1 MTLSLSLLAR
11 INLKT
16 TRVSRGYAALVEI
29 PFLIFGFKDK
39 IFLFLLSSFNAMS
52 SRGGK
57 QGGVGGGSGGATAS
71 GSGSNAKK
79 KDANSGNLPS
89 GGDQPE
95 EDPLVAV
102 LLADSY
108 DNHFA
113 PLTLNWPRCLLPL
126 ANVPLLHYSV
136 ESATRA
142 GVSHIYVLTRSHA
155 HLIRQH
161 VNDYLQNSLQS
172 QGIAITVMST
182 PEARSEGDAI
192 RELDAK
198 QVLRSDFL
206 LYRSDSVC
214 TMDLRPVINLHRK
227 RRLTDKD
234 AIMTMCCMQAGD
246 QTTMRSKAMRPV
258 QYIDPA
264 TNQILHYEQ
273 LPGLPKRKAV
283 MPLELLRL
291 DDKTGFDEIDV
302 RFDLVEAGVYICS
315 IDVPPLFSEN
325 FDYQSLSFDFIPGIL
340 TSDLLDSK
348 IFLHVGKRG
357 YGGRAQDTQTY
368 DAISRD
374 VLRRWTYP
382 FTPASS
388 AWLSERMTER
398 RGWRYVGQ
406 EVQAHRSSNVGPC
419 SMIASRCTLE
429 PNVTIIGSVLCEGV
443 EIGNGSTISNSHIHP
458 SVIIGKRVKMVSC
471 IIGKGAR
478 ILDNV
483 TLGRGCLIGADCVVG
498 PDVSLLDGSRVGS
511 KERESWDEEEE
522 EEEEE
527 MPKKNNLIH
536 IPSKHDPKLGA
547 ESKGV
552 LWTNLWQKKGR
563 TQAGAEELSESEE
576 DEDEDEEID
585 EDIAN
590 LRLRAIGFNDDF
602 KAKNTHDTEDE
613 LEDNESVSSIAYD
626 SEFGSD
632 DEDLDRFSDDGRST
646 HSSSAYSRVPGIH
659 GGGITNLTLD
669 DEADTQLEKE
679 AVSARLAEFENEARA
694 SLLRALEENHSIEN
708 ASLELKTLRMASN
721 VSLRDV
727 QKVVVETLLD
737 RCKPT
742 DPKSVQA
749 LVIRWGKLIAQVSQD
764 DEMQAVVVMQS
775 YCAFHSAKMNL
786 FVPLLKLF
794 YNEDVVSDEAIV
806 AWWRSK
812 ASQSG
817 NEKMLDLRTRAQG
830 VVRYILEDDDEEEEE
845 DEEEDE

>member
-1 MTLSLSLLAR
+1 
-11 INLKT
+11 
-16 TRVSRGYAALVEI
+16 
-29 PFLIFGFKDK
+29 
-39 IFLFLLSSFNAMS
+39 MS
-52 SRGGK
+52 SRGSK
-57 QGGVGGGSGGATAS
+57 QSGGGSSGLTAS
-71 GSGSNAKK
+71 GSGSHAKK
-79 KDANSGNLPS
+79 NNKDSVSGTLPS

-142 GVSHIYVLTRSHA
+142 GVSHIYVLTRAHA

-161 VNDYLQNSLQS
+161 VNDHLQNLLHS

-214 TMDLRPVINLHRK
+214 TMDLRPVVDLHR
-227 RRLTDKD
+227 RRRTVDKD

-246 QTTMRSKAMRPV
+246 HTTMRSKAMRPV

-325 FDYQSLSFDFIPGIL
+325 FDYQSLSLDFIPGIL

-374 VLRRWTYP
+374 VLRRWTHP

-406 EVQAHRSSNVGPC
+406 DVQAHRSSNVGPC
-419 SMIASRCTLE
+419 SMIASKCTLE
-429 PNVTIIGSVLCEGV
+429 PNVTITGSILCEGV
-443 EIGNGSTISNSHIHP
+443 QIGNGSIINKSHIHP
-458 SVIIGKRVKMVSC
+458 SVIVGKQVKMNSC

-498 PDVSLLDGSRVGS
+498 PNVSLPEGSRVGS

-522 EEEEE
+522 EETS
-527 MPKKNNLIH
+527 KNSSSVD
-536 IPSKHDPKLGA
+536 IPARNDARLGT

-552 LWTNLWQKKGR
+552 LWTNLWQKKVRRQTG
-563 TQAGAEELSESEE
+563 TEEVSESEE
-576 DEDEDEEID
+576 EDDDEDEDID

-590 LRLRAIGFNDDF
+590 LRLRAIGFYSGPEV
-602 KAKNTHDTEDE
+602 DTADEDQ
-613 LEDNESVSSIAYD
+613 DNESVSSIAYD

-632 DEDLDRFSDDGRST
+632 DDDLDGFSDDGRST
-646 HSSSAYSRVPGIH
+646 HSSSAFSHVSGTR
-659 GGGITNLTLD
+659 GGITNLTLD
-669 DEADTQLEKE
+669 DEVDTQLEKE

-694 SLLRALEENHSIEN
+694 SLMRALEENHSIDN

-737 RCKPT
+737 RCQPT
-742 DPKSVQA
+742 DPKAVQA
-749 LVIRWGKLIAQVSQD
+749 LVTRWGKLIAQVSQD

-775 YCAFHSAKMNL
+775 YCALHSAKTNL

-812 ASQSG
+812 ASQTG

-830 VVRYILEDDDEEEEE
+830 VVRYILEDDDDDDEE
-845 DEEEDE
+845 DDDE

>member
-1 MTLSLSLLAR
+1 
-11 INLKT
+11 
-16 TRVSRGYAALVEI
+16 
-29 PFLIFGFKDK
+29 
-39 IFLFLLSSFNAMS
+39 MS
-52 SRGGK
+52 SRGSK
-57 QGGVGGGSGGATAS
+57 QSGGGSGGITAS
-71 GSGSNAKK
+71 GSGSQNNAKRTNK
-79 KDANSGNLPS
+79 EASSGILGS
-89 GGDQPE
+89 TGGGGGGGDQTE
-95 EDPLVAV
+95 EEPLVAV
-102 LLADSY
+102 ILADSY

-142 GVSHIYVLTRSHA
+142 GVSHIYVLSRAHA

-161 VNDYLQNSLQS
+161 VNDHLHNLLNS

-214 TMDLRPVINLHRK
+214 TMDLRPVVDLHR
-227 RRLTDKD
+227 RRRTIDKD

-258 QYIDPA
+258 QYIDPT

-273 LPGLPKRKAV
+273 LPGQPKRKAI

-291 DDKTGFDEIDV
+291 DDKSGFDEIDV

-348 IFLHVGKRG
+348 IFLHIGKRG

-374 VLRRWTYP
+374 VLRRWTHP

-388 AWLSERMTER
+388 AWLSERMTEQ
-398 RGWRYVGQ
+398 RGWRYIGQ
-406 EVQAHRSSNVGPC
+406 QVQAHRSSNVGPC

-429 PNVTIIGSVLCEGV
+429 PNVTIAGSVLCEGV
-443 EIGNGSTISNSHIHP
+443 QIGNGSIISNSHIHP
-458 SVIIGKRVKMVSC
+458 SASIGKQVTIKSS
-471 IIGKGAR
+471 IIGKGAK

-483 TLGRGCLIGADCVVG
+483 TLGRGCLIGADCIVG
-498 PDVSLLDGSRVGS
+498 PNVNLPNGSRVGS

-522 EEEEE
+522 EDEAFKSKAVDV
-527 MPKKNNLIH
+527 PV
-536 IPSKHDPKLGA
+536 KHDARLG
-547 ESKGV
+547 EQSKGV
-552 LWTNLWQKKGR
+552 LWTNLWQKMGSK
-563 TQAGAEELSESEE
+563 QLGAEQESQDEEEE
-576 DEDEDEEID
+576 DEDEDMD
-585 EDIAN
+585 EDFAN
-590 LRLRAIGFNDDF
+590 LQLRAIGYRE
-602 KAKNTHDTEDE
+602 T
-613 LEDNESVSSIAYD
+613 LEDGKLPDSNDEIGEQESVSSIAYD

-632 DEDLDRFSDDGRST
+632 DEDLDGFSDDGRSN
-646 HSSSAYSRVPGIH
+646 HSSSAFSHISGTR
-659 GGGITNLTLD
+659 GGITNLTLE
-669 DEADTQLEKE
+669 DETDTQLEKE
-679 AVSARLAEFENEARA
+679 AVSARLAEFETEAKA
-694 SLLRALEENHSIEN
+694 SLTRALEENHSIDN

-727 QKVVVETLLD
+727 QKVVIETLLD
-737 RCKPT
+737 RCKPS
-742 DPKSVQA
+742 DPKEVQL
-749 LVIRWGKLIAQVSQD
+749 LVSRWGKLIAQVSQN
-764 DEMQAVVVMQS
+764 DEMQAIVVMQS
-775 YCAFHSAKMNL
+775 YCAFHSTKTHL

-806 AWWRSK
+806 SWWRSK
-812 ASQSG
+812 ASQTG
-817 NEKMLDLRTRAQG
+817 NEKMLDLRMRAQG
-830 VVRYILEDDDEEEEE
+830 VVRYILEDEDEDDEDE
-845 DEEEDE
+845 DDDE

>member
-1 MTLSLSLLAR
+1 MA
-11 INLKT
+11 
-16 TRVSRGYAALVEI
+16 SRG
-29 PFLIFGFKDK
+29 
-39 IFLFLLSSFNAMS
+39 N
-52 SRGGK
+52 K
-57 QGGVGGGSGGATAS
+57 QSGGGSGGAAAS
-71 GSGSNAKK
+71 GSGSHAKK
-79 KDANSGNLPS
+79 NNRDSGSGQLQS

-161 VNDYLQNSLQS
+161 VNDHLHNLLHS

-214 TMDLRPVINLHRK
+214 TMDLRPVVDLHRK
-227 RRLTDKD
+227 RRAIDKD

-283 MPLELLRL
+283 MPFELLRL

-302 RFDLVEAGVYICS
+302 RFDLVDAGVYICS

-325 FDYQSLSFDFIPGIL
+325 FDYQSLSLDFIPGIL

-374 VLRRWTYP
+374 VLRRWTHP

-429 PNVTIIGSVLCEGV
+429 PNVTITGSVLCEGV
-443 EIGNGSTISNSHIHP
+443 EIGNGSTISKSHIHP
-458 SVIIGKRVKMVSC
+458 SVTVGKQVKMISC

-498 PDVSLLDGSRVGS
+498 PNVSLPDGSRVGS

-522 EEEEE
+522 DEASKSNSSSDV
-527 MPKKNNLIH
+527 PA
-536 IPSKHDPKLGA
+536 KHDARVGA

-552 LWTNLWQKKGR
+552 LWTNLWQKKDR
-563 TQAGAEELSESEE
+563 AQTGAEEENESED
-576 DEDEDEEID
+576 DEDGDID

-590 LRLRAIGFNDDF
+590 LRLRAIGFNDEAET
-602 KAKNTHDTEDE
+602 KGVQNIEDE
-613 LEDNESVSSIAYD
+613 LEDNESVSSIAFD

-632 DEDLDRFSDDGRST
+632 DEDLDGFSDDGRST
-646 HSSSAYSRVPGIH
+646 HSSSAFSHVSGTR
-659 GGGITNLTLD
+659 GGVTNLTLD
-669 DEADTQLEKE
+669 DEVDTQMEKE
-679 AVSARLAEFENEARA
+679 AVSARLAEFETEAKA
-694 SLLRALEENHSIEN
+694 SLMRALEENHSIDN

-737 RCKPT
+737 RCKPA

-749 LVIRWGKLIAQVSQD
+749 LVVRWGKLIAQVSQD
-764 DEMQAVVVMQS
+764 DEQQAVVVMQS
-775 YCAFHSAKMNL
+775 YCASHPAKINL

-812 ASQSG
+812 ASQTG

-830 VVRYILEDDDEEEEE
+830 VIRYILEDDDDEDEE
-845 DEEEDE
+845 DEDE

>member
-1 MTLSLSLLAR
+1 MA
-11 INLKT
+11 
-16 TRVSRGYAALVEI
+16 SRG
-29 PFLIFGFKDK
+29 
-39 IFLFLLSSFNAMS
+39 N
-52 SRGGK
+52 K
-57 QGGVGGGSGGATAS
+57 QSGGGSSGAMAS
-71 GSGSNAKK
+71 GSGSHAKK
-79 KDANSGNLPS
+79 NNRESGSGQLQS

-95 EDPLVAV
+95 EEPLVAV

-161 VNDYLQNSLQS
+161 VNDHLQNLLHS

-214 TMDLRPVINLHRK
+214 TMDLRPVVDLHR
-227 RRLTDKD
+227 RRRAIDKD

-264 TNQILHYEQ
+264 TNQVLHYEQ

-283 MPLELLRL
+283 MPFELLRL

-325 FDYQSLSFDFIPGIL
+325 FDYQSLSLDFIPGIL

-357 YGGRAQDTQTY
+357 YGGRAQDTQSY

-374 VLRRWTYP
+374 VLRRWTHP

-419 SMIASRCTLE
+419 SMIASRCVLE
-429 PNVTIIGSVLCEGV
+429 PNVTITGSVLCEGV
-443 EIGNGSTISNSHIHP
+443 EIGNGSTISKSHIHP
-458 SVIIGKRVKMVSC
+458 SVTVGKQVKMISC
-471 IIGKGAR
+471 IIGKGAK

-483 TLGRGCLIGADCVVG
+483 TLGRGCLIGADCIVG
-498 PDVSLLDGSRVGS
+498 PNVSLPDGSRVGS
-511 KERESWDEEEE
+511 KERESWDEEDEE
-522 EEEEE
+522 EA
-527 MPKKNNLIH
+527 
-536 IPSKHDPKLGA
+536 SKSNSSSLVPAKQDGRLGA

-552 LWTNLWQKKGR
+552 LWTNLWQKKSR
-563 TQAGAEELSESEE
+563 AQASGAEDESES
-576 DEDEDEEID
+576 DDDEDEEID

-590 LRLRAIGFNDDF
+590 LRLRAIGFNDDSES
-602 KAKNTHDTEDE
+602 KGLRDTEDE
-613 LEDNESVSSIAYD
+613 LDDNESVSSIAFD

-632 DEDLDRFSDDGRST
+632 DEDLDGFSDDGRST
-646 HSSSAYSRVPGIH
+646 HSSSAFSHVSGTR
-659 GGGITNLTLD
+659 GGVTNLTLD
-669 DEADTQLEKE
+669 DEVDTQLEKE
-679 AVSARLAEFENEARA
+679 AVSARLAEFETEARA
-694 SLLRALEENHSIEN
+694 SLMRALEENHSIDN

-749 LVIRWGKLIAQVSQD
+749 LVVRWGKLIAQVSQD
-764 DEMQAVVVMQS
+764 DEQQAVVVMQS
-775 YCAFHSAKMNL
+775 YCASNPAKTNL

-812 ASQSG
+812 ASQTG

-830 VVRYILEDDDEEEEE
+830 VVRYILEDDDDDE
-845 DEEEDE
+845 DDEDDE

>member
-1 MTLSLSLLAR
+1 
-11 INLKT
+11 
-16 TRVSRGYAALVEI
+16 
-29 PFLIFGFKDK
+29 
-39 IFLFLLSSFNAMS
+39 MS
-52 SRGGK
+52 SRGSK
-57 QGGVGGGSGGATAS
+57 QSGGGSSGLTAS
-71 GSGSNAKK
+71 GSGSHAKK
-79 KDANSGNLPS
+79 NNKDSVSGTLPS

-142 GVSHIYVLTRSHA
+142 GVSHIYVLTRAHA

-161 VNDYLQNSLQS
+161 VNDHLQNLLHS

-214 TMDLRPVINLHRK
+214 TMDLRPVVDLHR
-227 RRLTDKD
+227 RRRTVDKD

-246 QTTMRSKAMRPV
+246 HTTMRSKAMRPV

-325 FDYQSLSFDFIPGIL
+325 FDYQSLSLDFIPGIL

-374 VLRRWTYP
+374 VLRRWTHP

-406 EVQAHRSSNVGPC
+406 DVQAHRSSNVGPC
-419 SMIASRCTLE
+419 SMIASKCTLE
-429 PNVTIIGSVLCEGV
+429 PNVTITGSILCEGV
-443 EIGNGSTISNSHIHP
+443 QIGNGSIINKSHIHP
-458 SVIIGKRVKMVSC
+458 SVIVGKQVKM
-471 IIGKGAR
+471 
-478 ILDNV
+478 N
-483 TLGRGCLIGADCVVG
+483 
-498 PDVSLLDGSRVGS
+498 SLSLEKEQGYWTI

-522 EEEEE
+522 EETS
-527 MPKKNNLIH
+527 KNSSSVD
-536 IPSKHDPKLGA
+536 IPARNDARLGT

-552 LWTNLWQKKGR
+552 LWTNLWQKKVRRQTG
-563 TQAGAEELSESEE
+563 TEERSRGDTA
-576 DEDEDEEID
+576 DEDQ
-585 EDIAN
+585 
-590 LRLRAIGFNDDF
+590 
-602 KAKNTHDTEDE
+602 
-613 LEDNESVSSIAYD
+613 DNESVSSIAYD

-632 DEDLDRFSDDGRST
+632 DDDLDGFSDDGRST
-646 HSSSAYSRVPGIH
+646 HSSSAFSHVSGTR
-659 GGGITNLTLD
+659 GGITNLTLD
-669 DEADTQLEKE
+669 DEVDTQLEKE

-694 SLLRALEENHSIEN
+694 SLMRALEENHSIDN

-737 RCKPT
+737 RCQPT
-742 DPKSVQA
+742 DPKAVQA
-749 LVIRWGKLIAQVSQD
+749 LVTRWGKLIAQVSQD

-775 YCAFHSAKMNL
+775 YCALHSAKTNL

-812 ASQSG
+812 ASQTG

-830 VVRYILEDDDEEEEE
+830 VVRYILEDDDDDDEE
-845 DEEEDE
+845 DDDE